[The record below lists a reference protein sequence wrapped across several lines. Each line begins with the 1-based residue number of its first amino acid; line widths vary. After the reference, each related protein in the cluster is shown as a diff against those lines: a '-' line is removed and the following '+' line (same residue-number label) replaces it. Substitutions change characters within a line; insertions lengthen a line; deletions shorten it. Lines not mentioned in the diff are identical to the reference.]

1 MSPLVKSVIRWRFSG
16 AWLVNYP
23 QIFDV
28 IVVGGG
34 HAGTE
39 AALAAARMGC
49 TTLLLTHNIE
59 TLGQMSCNPSIGGI
73 GKGHLVKE
81 VDALGG
87 AMALATDAGGIQFRI
102 LNSSKGPAVRA
113 TRAQADRILYKAA
126 IRHKLENQPNLWLF
140 QQAVDDLMVE
150 TVDGVERVVGAVTQV
165 GIRFRSRTVVLT
177 AGTFLDGKIHVGLNN
192 YAAGRAGDPPAQ
204 SLSAKLKELK
214 LPQGRLKTGT
224 PARIDGRTID
234 YAHCEAQ
241 PGDGMP
247 PLDALGRP
255 VPGGKATTP
264 MPVFSFMA
272 HAYGSA
278 AMHPRQVPC
287 WMTHTN
293 ERTHEIIRSGFDR
306 SPMFTGKIEG
316 VGPRY
321 CPSVEDK
328 VNRFADKNSH
338 QIFLE
343 PEGLDTHEVYPN
355 GISTSLPFDVQ
366 YDMIRSIAGLENAHI
381 IRPGYA
387 IEYDYFDP
395 RELKTN
401 FETRAIG
408 GLFFAG
414 QINGTTGYE
423 EAAAQGLFA
432 GVNAALQSRA
442 MGFGDAA
449 KSAAGSIAST
459 AAMWLPGR
467 DEAYLGVLV
476 DDLITKGVTEP
487 YRMFTSRA
495 EYRLQLR
502 EDNADTRLTEQG
514 RALGLVDDARWAA
527 FNLKREA
534 VAAETERLKTTW
546 VNPAILSAA
555 EAERVLGKAI
565 DHEYNLADLLS
576 RPNVTYESLMAM
588 HTTQKD
594 GTPSAGLATA
604 KVSRETTPEVVD
616 QVEIAIKYAGYI
628 DAQREEIARAAY
640 YEHLRL
646 PIDLDYM
653 QVGALSFEARQ
664 KLSQHKPE
672 TLGLASR
679 ISGITPATIS
689 LLLIYL
695 KKSKFKGFTKT
706 AVEPANDAQQQAA

>member
-1 MSPLVKSVIRWRFSG
+1 ML
-16 AWLVNYP
+16 YP
-23 QIFDV
+23 QEFDV

-49 TTLLLTHNIE
+49 KTLLLSHNIE

-81 VDALGG
+81 VDAMGG
-87 AMALATDAGGIQFRI
+87 AMALATDEGGIQFRI

-126 IRHKLENQPNLWLF
+126 IRRMLENQPNLWLF

-150 TVDGVERVVGAVTQV
+150 GDRVVGACTQA

-192 YAAGRAGDPPAQ
+192 YAGGRAGDPPAV
-204 SLSAKLKELK
+204 SLSARLKELK

-224 PARIDGRTID
+224 PPRIDGRTID
-234 YAHCEAQ
+234 FSQCTEQ
-241 PGDGMP
+241 PGDGVANQTTTGAP
-247 PLDALGRP
+247 SAGVLGEI
-255 VPGGKATTP
+255 
-264 MPVFSFMA
+264 PVFSFMGRA
-272 HAYGSA
+272 S
-278 AMHPRQVPC
+278 MHPQQMPC
-287 WMTHTN
+287 WITHTN
-293 ERTHEIIRSGFDR
+293 QRTHDIIRSGFDR

-328 VNRFADKNSH
+328 INRFADKDSH

-343 PEGLDTHEVYPN
+343 PEGLTTHEYYPN
-355 GISTSLPFDVQ
+355 GISTSLPFDIQ
-366 YDMIRSIAGLENAHI
+366 YDLVRSMKGLENAHI

-395 RELKTN
+395 CALKRS

-432 GVNAALQSRA
+432 GINAALQCRSLVGA
-442 MGFGDAA
+442 ANDFGGAW
-449 KSAAGSIAST
+449 T
-459 AAMWLPGR
+459 PGR
-467 DEAYLGVLV
+467 DQAYLGVLV
-476 DDLITKGVTEP
+476 DDLTTKGVTEP

-495 EYRLQLR
+495 EFRLQLR
-502 EDNADTRLTEQG
+502 EDNADMRLTELG
-514 RALGLVDDARWAA
+514 RQMGLVDDARWDA
-527 FNLKREA
+527 FNRKRDA
-534 VAAETERLKTTW
+534 VSRETERLKSIW
-546 VNPAILSAA
+546 VNPRNLATA

-565 DHEYNLADLLS
+565 DREYNLADLLR
-576 RPNVTYESLMAM
+576 RPDVSYQGLMSLEGSKY
-588 HTTQKD
+588 QNQEL
-594 GTPSAGLATA
+594 AGGLMGDE
-604 KVSRETTPEVVD
+604 VSRETSRAIIE
-616 QVEIAIKYAGYI
+616 QIEIAAKYAGYI
-628 DAQREEIARAAY
+628 DRQRDEVERAAH
-640 YEHLRL
+640 YENLKL
-646 PIDLDYM
+646 PDDLDYN
-653 QVGALSFEARQ
+653 QVTALSFEVRQ
-664 KLSQHKPE
+664 RLSRQRPE
-672 TLGLASR
+672 TLGQASR
-679 ISGITPATIS
+679 LSGITPAAIS
-689 LLLIYL
+689 LLLIHL
-695 KKSKFKGFTKT
+695 KRSRVKGFVQEA
-706 AVEPANDAQQQAA
+706 AVSDSTEAV

>member
-1 MSPLVKSVIRWRFSG
+1 ML
-16 AWLVNYP
+16 YP
-23 QIFDV
+23 QEFDV

-49 TTLLLTHNIE
+49 ATLLLTHNIE

-87 AMALATDAGGIQFRI
+87 AMALATDEGGIQFRI

-126 IRHKLENQPNLWLF
+126 IRRMLENQPNLWLF

-150 TVDGVERVVGAVTQV
+150 GDGDGARVVGAVTQV
-165 GIRFRSRTVVLT
+165 GIRFRSRAVVLT

-192 YAAGRAGDPPAQ
+192 YAAGRAGDPPAV
-204 SLSAKLKELK
+204 SLSARLKELQ

-224 PARIDGRTID
+224 PPRIDGRSID
-234 YAHCEAQ
+234 FSKCTEQ

-247 PLDALGRP
+247 GSETADQP
-255 VPGGKATTP
+255 V
-264 MPVFSFMA
+264 PVFSFMGQA
-272 HAYGSA
+272 S
-278 AMHPRQVPC
+278 MHPHQLPC
-287 WMTHTN
+287 WITHTN
-293 ERTHEIIRSGFDR
+293 ARTHEIIRSGFDR

-328 VNRFADKNSH
+328 INRFADKDSH

-343 PEGLDTHEVYPN
+343 PEGLTTHEYYPN
-355 GISTSLPFDVQ
+355 GISTSLPFDIQ
-366 YDMIRSIAGLENAHI
+366 YALVRSMPGLENAHI
-381 IRPGYA
+381 LRPGYA

-395 RELKTN
+395 RSLKGS
-401 FETRAIG
+401 FETKQIQ

-432 GVNAALQSRA
+432 GINAALQCR
-442 MGFGDAA
+442 GQDA
-449 KSAAGSIAST
+449 
-459 AAMWLPGR
+459 WLPRR

-495 EYRLQLR
+495 EFRLQLR
-502 EDNADTRLTEQG
+502 EDNADMRLTEQG
-514 RALGLVDDARWAA
+514 RAMGLVDDARWAA
-527 FNLKREA
+527 FSRKRDA
-534 VAAETERLKTTW
+534 VARETERLKATW
-546 VNPAILSAA
+546 VNPRILDAA
-555 EAERVLGKAI
+555 ESERVLGKAI
-565 DHEYNLADLLS
+565 EREYNLFDLLR
-576 RPNVTYESLMAM
+576 RPGVGYAELMGMGEGRWAPAAREG
-588 HTTQKD
+588 D
-594 GTPSAGLATA
+594 EDPRPV
-604 KVSRETTPEVVD
+604 VSRETLGDLHAPVVE
-616 QVEIAIKYAGYI
+616 QVEIAAKYSGYI
-628 DAQREEIARAAY
+628 DRQKDEVERAAH
-640 YEHLRL
+640 YENLKL
-646 PIDLDYM
+646 PPELDYM
-653 QVGALSFEARQ
+653 QVTALSFEARQ
-664 KLSQHKPE
+664 KLQKHRPE
-672 TLGLASR
+672 TLGQASR
-679 ISGITPATIS
+679 ISGITPASIS
-689 LLLIYL
+689 LLMIHL
-695 KKSKFKGFTKT
+695 KKGGFKGF
-706 AVEPANDAQQQAA
+706 ARLASEVA